1 MSELLWQPAEER
13 IKNTNMYHF
22 MEYVNTRRGM
32 NLANYDELYG
42 WSIEESPVFWETL
55 WAYSEV
61 IHSRSYDQVV
71 DDIKKMP
78 GARWFE
84 GARFNFAE
92 NLLQYQDDH
101 IALSFK
107 GETRPTVS
115 ITYSELYQQVARLA
129 KSLRDMGIQPGDR
142 VAGFMPNMIETVVAM
157 LAATS
162 IGAIW
167 SSCSPDFGIKG
178 VLDRFGQIEP
188 KIIFTA
194 NGYIYNSKRF
204 DSLERISGILEHI
217 TSVQKVVVVT
227 YTEENPDISSI
238 PNAVLWNDFVS
249 DEENLEIQSI
259 WRSFTPICHPAQETL
274 PIKEKDKE
282 NLTLKKGGG
291 DGKNKFCC

>member
-1 MSELLWQPAEER
+1 MSELLWQPAAER
-13 IKNTNMYHF
+13 IKSTNMYDF
-22 MEYVNTRRGM
+22 MEYVNARCGTHF
-32 NLANYDELYG
+32 ANYDELYS
-42 WSIEESPVFWETL
+42 WSIEEGPAFWEML

-71 DDIKKMP
+71 DDIMKMP

-84 GARFNFAE
+84 GARLNFAE
-92 NLLQYQDDH
+92 NLLRYRDDR

-107 GETRPTVS
+107 GETRPTLS

-142 VAGFMPNMIETVVAM
+142 IAGFMPNMIETIVAM

-188 KIIFTA
+188 RVLFTA
-194 NGYIYNSKRF
+194 DGYLYNGKEF
-204 DSLERISGILEHI
+204 DSLNRISEIIKDLPSIEKI
-217 TSVQKVVVVT
+217 VVVP
-227 YTEENPDISSI
+227 Y
-238 PNAVLWNDFVS
+238 
-249 DEENLEIQSI
+249 
-259 WRSFTPICHPAQETL
+259 
-274 PIKEKDKE
+274 KDME
-282 NLTLKKGGG
+282 P
-291 DGKNKFCC
+291 